1 MQIYTFFVKQANDK
15 QQNRLSANRYN
26 DAQAI

>member
-1 MQIYTFFVKQANDK
+1 MQIYIFFARQANDK
-15 QQNRLSANRYN
+15 QQNRLSVNHYC

>member
-1 MQIYTFFVKQANDK
+1 MQIYTFFVKRANDK
-15 QQNRLSANRYN
+15 QQKSLSVNRYN